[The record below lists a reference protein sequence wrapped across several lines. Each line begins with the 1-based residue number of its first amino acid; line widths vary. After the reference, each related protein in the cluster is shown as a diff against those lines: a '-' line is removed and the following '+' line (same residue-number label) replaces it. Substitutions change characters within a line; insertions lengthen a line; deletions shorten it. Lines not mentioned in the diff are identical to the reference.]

1 MKFIQQSL
9 YISTWPFLFLPTA
22 MLQWYALAPTKMYNC
37 PLKLGVHYKCSLQ
50 NSPHSSTS
58 IVDHAASFQVLH
70 TRYPQKQKQAKKEQ
84 IWLILCMCIGML
96 FTTVLDCSQL
106 PCGSWDLLEECRPKQ
121 VASQACLFIASAQ
134 NSFFDHLDVPLCSP
148 APLAEKRTCPH
159 NYCEDGVKHCHR
171 VLDNGPP
178 QSTG

>member
-1 MKFIQQSL
+1 MTFSFSANCYVAVARFGSHK
-9 YISTWPFLFLPTA
+9 
-22 MLQWYALAPTKMYNC
+22 KMCNC

-106 PCGSWDLLEECRPKQ
+106 PCGSWDLLEECRLKQ
-121 VASQACLFIASAQ
+121 IATQACLFIACAQ
-134 NSFFDHLDVPLCSP
+134 NSFLITWVCHCVVLHHLQRREPVHTII
-148 APLAEKRTCPH
+148 ARM
-159 NYCEDGVKHCHR
+159 V
-171 VLDNGPP
+171 
-178 QSTG
+178 